1 MAGYMVAGALSLP
14 PCCVAAE
21 RSLQNHL
28 KKQPLGREPHG
39 YLSHPC
45 PWASSP
51 RKGLQGSQ
59 TPTHSSGSHLRDPGA
74 LAEMTDC
81 RILAKRNQIISPR
94 KAGTAVSAH
103 IAGPVC
109 QPAWQ
114 LGILPAQSRVAQ
126 GLGLTPEPGQR
137 PSLGPGACKGDMS
150 AALIWQQ
157 SSPPSSS
164 QLQERKPISFAK

>member
-1 MAGYMVAGALSLP
+1 MVAGALSLP

-28 KKQPLGREPHG
+28 KKQPLGRELHG

-51 RKGLQGSQ
+51 RKGLRGSQ
-59 TPTHSSGSHLRDPGA
+59 TPTHSSGLHLRDTGT
-74 LAEMTDC
+74 LAEMTDF

-94 KAGTAVSAH
+94 KAGTAVSAR
-103 IAGPVC
+103 IVGPVC

-126 GLGLTPEPGQR
+126 GLGHR
-137 PSLGPGACKGDMS
+137 PRARTETWTLGPGACKGDMS